1 MPMFRS
7 EDVAET
13 GFADDVPP
21 MAGDYVGIGGP
32 NSVPLESEGA
42 LMCNPMITCIQPKNF
57 SFLRCF

>member
-13 GFADDVPP
+13 GFAEDVP

-42 LMCNPMITCIQPKNF
+42 LMCNPMITT
-57 SFLRCF
+57 